1 MARVEAAMQKT
12 TIFGVLGIVFGLT
25 LSTLA
30 AANALGVASSIQ
42 ATQRRIAGVITAV
55 DASSVTIH
63 GKSSVTGRVGGNTRV
78 VIDGRV
84 ARVADL
90 RVTENAKAELGL
102 DDIWASIV
110 VSTK

>member
-1 MARVEAAMQKT
+1 MKKT
-12 TIFGVLGIVFGLT
+12 ILWIPRVLGVVLGLT
-25 LSTLA
+25 LTTLA
-30 AANALGVASSIQ
+30 VANGLGASERIET

-55 DASSVTIH
+55 DANSVTIQ
-63 GKSSVTGRVGGNTRV
+63 GKSAVTGRVGGNTRV

-84 ARVADL
+84 ARPSDL

-102 DDIWASIV
+102 DDVWASIV

>member
-1 MARVEAAMQKT
+1 MKK
-12 TIFGVLGIVFGLT
+12 TIFGVLGIVLGLT

-30 AANALGVASSIQ
+30 VADVLGTPLEKIET

-55 DASSVTIH
+55 DASSVTIQ
-63 GKSSVTGRVGGNTRV
+63 GKTAVTARVAGTTRV

-84 ARVADL
+84 VRPADL
-90 RVTENAKAELGL
+90 RATMNAKAELGL
-102 DDIWASIV
+102 DDVWASIV